1 MEKWRTL
8 TVLLS
13 IAFTKFQFCAPHPEL
28 TAPLHSDVL
37 LPTNFTLKDSKNG
50 LKQVS
55 ITWKHN
61 GVELAQY
68 KDGKMKSTG
77 KADLLETELQK
88 GSASLLV
95 RDVAIGDEGDYEFEV
110 HDATN
115 TSKGSL
121 WLQVTAVPKVFVT
134 SPLVLMGQT
143 NSLECHAEGF
153 YPRNISIEW
162 FKDLE
167 PLTVQE
173 PLHWHITP
181 DGTLVAMSR
190 YNYTP
195 SSDDIGGDL
204 SCQVKHVSLDGGQ
217 VKIPFQIC
225 SPTLRVSTR
234 TLLRDEKVN
243 VTCTLDGCLF
253 SHVTVSWKKNKNVLR
268 KEECDRVK
276 ECASEMPLRLT
287 TAEEE
292 KEEFSCEAEIEG
304 HDGPLTKNVMFTIQD
319 EAKTLDAA
327 PWILTGVFSL
337 VMLYLLF
344 QAIYRTF
351 KVYDNWRFAMSDIE
365 VPSIVHAGQRVTL
378 KCCFTGNDCKIKKVT
393 WRIKRKGKV
402 WQEIT
407 GEKRY
412 CLQNCESIKND
423 QNEGGSSLLEQTAVL
438 LTDQMFSSVTFVP
451 EMEDEEV
458 TVQCKVI
465 IMSANS
471 GRIRTRQKKRKVRVN
486 EGSNSLTWQA
496 DEL

>member
-8 TVLLS
+8 TVLLT
-13 IAFTKFQFCAPHPEL
+13 IAFTKFQFCVPHPEL
-28 TAPLHSDVL
+28 TALLHSDVL
-37 LPTNFTLKDSKNG
+37 LTSNFTLKDSKNG
-50 LKQVS
+50 LKHVS

-68 KDGKMKSTG
+68 KDGKTKSTG

-110 HDATN
+110 HDAIN
-115 TSKGSL
+115 KSKGSL
-121 WLQVTAVPKVFVT
+121 WLQVTAVPKVFVN

-162 FKDLE
+162 LRDLE

-181 DGTLVAMSR
+181 DGTLGAMSR

-195 SSDDIGGDL
+195 SSDDIGWDL
-204 SCQVKHVSLDGGQ
+204 SCQVKHVSLDGGH

-225 SPTLRVSTR
+225 RPTLRVSTR

-243 VTCTLDGCLF
+243 VICTLDGCLF

-268 KEECDRVK
+268 KEECDLVK

-304 HDGPLTKNVMFTIQD
+304 HDRPLTENVMFTIQD
-319 EAKTLDAA
+319 KAKTLDAA

-351 KVYDNWRFAMSDIE
+351 KVYDHWRFAMSDID
-365 VPSIVHAGQRVTL
+365 VPSVVHAGQRVTL

-393 WRIKRKGKV
+393 WRIKRKGKA

-423 QNEGGSSLLEQTAVL
+423 QNEDGSSLLEQTAVL
-438 LTDQMFSSVTFVP
+438 LTDRMFSSVTFVP

-486 EGSNSLTWQA
+486 EGFNSLTWQP